1 MTLFD
6 RRNKA
11 ERLAG
16 LLDRERAALLRGDF
30 TALRRLAEEKER
42 LMTLIS
48 REGPAG
54 HRLGAIRSKIARNHA
69 LLEAARQGIVSVS
82 RDLGAAATEF
92 GTYDGAGQRNAA
104 ARPERLL
111 ERRV

>member
-6 RRNKA
+6 RRSKS

-30 TALRRLAEEKER
+30 SALHSLAAEKER
-42 LMTLIS
+42 LMSLIA
-48 REGPAG
+48 REQPAG
-54 HRLGAIRSKIARNHA
+54 HWLDMIRRKSARNHT
-69 LLEAARQGIVSVS
+69 LLSAARQGILSVS
-82 RDLGAAATEF
+82 RDLGATATDF
-92 GTYDGAGQRNAA
+92 GTYDGEGQRNATP
-104 ARPERLL
+104 RNVTML